1 MQKLPLNLYPEKMR
15 KISQDES
22 KASNFS
28 VAKEFACFMAS
39 TLGPQSAQ
47 KVIVGSDFQQY
58 ILTSDGKTI
67 LQRFDLAEFK
77 ATHPVAQLMVELAKS
92 TDDEVGDG
100 TTSSVILAGAL
111 LTKAERLI
119 DMGLH
124 PNIVSEGY
132 KKATTKA
139 IEIMEALAIPVKNDD
154 MLKKVARTSI
164 DTKYMVPGS
173 GKQKQKESKSLA
185 DTVLSAVHKV
195 SESKNGVITADP
207 DNVHVVKKG
216 GADIFDTMLFS
227 GFIVEKEALHPSMPK
242 YLENVKVA
250 VLDVPLTVKR
260 YDGLFGDLSS
270 CSVKM
275 DSVEQYKSQK
285 GDERSVLYD
294 TVGKIADLGVGLIIS
309 RKLMDE
315 KIGKPLSDRGII
327 AIPAIPTKEDLN
339 RLSKAC
345 GARIVSDIGQMT
357 SDDLGFADSVRQKR
371 YPDRTV
377 HIFVETKKANSATIL
392 LRGGIAHAL
401 SDIARAVHDAL
412 HTTANAYNNEIL
424 PGGGATEMYI
434 SAQLKRYAL
443 SIKTK
448 KQLAVT
454 AFAEA
459 LEVIPQ
465 TLAKNCGAD
474 PISVITDLR
483 KDHAAG
489 NKYMGFDTIRR
500 KIVNMVDNGIVESL
514 ITKKQIFKGADETSR
529 IIMLSDDIIYGNV
542 FQDRIEEKTHGQ

>member
-15 KISQDES
+15 KISHDES

-28 VAKEFACFMAS
+28 VAKELACFMAS

-47 KVIVGSDFQQY
+47 KVIVGSDFQHY

-67 LQRFDLAEFK
+67 LQRFELAEFK
-77 ATHPVAQLMVELAKS
+77 ARHPVAQLMVELAKS

-119 DMGLH
+119 DLGLH

-132 KKATTKA
+132 KKATLKS

-154 MLKKVARTSI
+154 MLRKVARTSI
-164 DTKYMVPGS
+164 DTKYMLS
-173 GKQKQKESKSLA
+173 GTKKQKESKSLA
-185 DTVLSAVHKV
+185 DVVLSAVHKV
-195 SESKNGVITADP
+195 EESKNGEITANP
-207 DNVHVVKKG
+207 DNVHIVKMG
-216 GADIFDTMLFS
+216 GEDIFDTLLFS

-242 YLENVKVA
+242 YLEDVTVA
-250 VLDVPLTVKR
+250 LLDVPLTVKR
-260 YDGLFGDLSS
+260 YDGLFGEISN
-270 CSVKM
+270 CGVEM
-275 DSVEQYKSQK
+275 DSVKQYKSQK
-285 GDERSVLYD
+285 DDEKSVLYD
-294 TVGKIADLGVGLIIS
+294 TVNKITDLGAGLIVS

-315 KIGKPLSDRGII
+315 SIGKMLSDKGII
-327 AIPAIPTKEDLN
+327 AIQAIPTKEDLN
-339 RLSKAC
+339 LLSRAC
-345 GARIVSDIGQMT
+345 GAKIISDIEQMT
-357 SDDLGFADSVRQKR
+357 KDDLGFADSVRQKR
-371 YPDRTV
+371 YPNRTV
-377 HIFVETKKANSATIL
+377 HVFIETKKANSATIL

-401 SDIARAVHDAL
+401 SDIARAVHDSL
-412 HTTANAYNNEIL
+412 HTTANAYNSKIL

-434 SAQLKRYAL
+434 SAQLKKYAL

-448 KQLAVT
+448 KQLAVK
-454 AFAEA
+454 AYAEA

-465 TLAKNCGAD
+465 TLAKNCGID
-474 PISVITDLR
+474 PISAITDLR
-483 KDHAAG
+483 KDHALG
-489 NKYMGFDTIRR
+489 NKYRGFDTIQK

-514 ITKKQIFKGADETSR
+514 VTKKQIFKGADETSR

-542 FQDRIEEKTHGQ
+542 LEGRIEEKTHGN